1 MQTFLLQFCHIYCRK
16 EERVSILELKNI
28 SYIDNS
34 NYILKDISHTIENG
48 SVTAFLGK
56 PGSGKSTALKV
67 LAGLIIPSKGKV
79 LFDEKNIHSMT
90 RNQTLVFRKRTAFM
104 FQDSA
109 LWANQDI
116 YHNLELP
123 LQIHFPQMNAE
134 ERKEKIYDIV
144 QLVEYDK
151 PLTNR
156 PAALSIGEQKK
167 IGFARALICEP
178 ELLFLDEPTES
189 LDEKTVELFITI
201 LKEFVAENKTLVY
214 VSHDNYLINSFMS
227 DKIYFANGEIQEKIL
242 LDDTL
247 DNFYED

>member
-1 MQTFLLQFCHIYCRK
+1 MA
-16 EERVSILELKNI
+16 ILELKNI
-28 SYIDNS
+28 HYTENNLSI
-34 NYILKDISHTIENG
+34 IKGISHSIEAG

-56 PGSGKSTALKV
+56 PGSGKSTALKL
-67 LAGLIIPSKGKV
+67 LAGLIIPSKGN
-79 LFDEKNIHSMT
+79 LFFDGKNVHSMN
-90 RNQTLVFRKRTAFM
+90 RNQTLDFRKRTAFM

-123 LQIHFPQMNAE
+123 LQVHFPQMTAE
-134 ERKEKIYDIV
+134 ERNEKIEDIIK
-144 QLVEYDK
+144 LVEYNK
-151 PLTNR
+151 ALTNR

-167 IGFARALICEP
+167 IGFARALICDP

-201 LKEFVAENKTLVY
+201 LKEFVSENKTLIY

-227 DKIYFANGEIQEKIL
+227 DKIYFANGEIQEKVL
-242 LDDTL
+242 LDDDL
-247 DNFYED
+247 NNYYEDEL